1 MENKVTLIGKK
12 RESEDKSD
20 NSNEEK
26 EEKEE
31 KEENEEK
38 EGKEGKEEKETK
50 NEEKKEKKSKKSRKR
65 EKREKKEKNK
75 EKNEKKNENAWQN
88 LKIQEKELKNEK
100 FEYYY
105 KNQLAQFFPTQEKFE
120 ELLSKLREK
129 LPTVFR
135 ISKAHHFHEG
145 YKKLLLNN
153 TYIKSLLGE
162 QSDIIKI
169 ELKNLTSFKEWL
181 NLVYNI
187 NINRMEL
194 KKNDLLK
201 NFHKFIQFG
210 VDGGVISRQEAVS
223 MIPPMLMQTSPT
235 DKIFDMCAAPGS
247 KTAQFLETV
256 YENYDFLDKKQ
267 YLKDTGFVLANDNN
281 HQRAY
286 MMVHQLKRLNTAG
299 MVVICHDAQLFPT
312 IYQSDSYKDKLF
324 FDKILADV
332 PCSSDAVMRK
342 LPLKWKKWSTKE
354 GFSLH
359 KLQIQILKRGINLL
373 KEGGVISY
381 STCSLNPIENEA
393 VVSEIMRTYSKNG
406 ELEIL
411 DVKYAFK
418 NTDIVP
424 HPGLNDWKVMI
435 EDKNDKNKLN
445 IIKDINDPLY
455 LENKSLILPS
465 CFPQNDIKNFGLEK
479 CNRFFPNDSD
489 TSGFFITLI
498 KKVKSFKTE
507 DVDKNKIVKPNIP
520 EPKRKND
527 EEKSSVLFVKD
538 KFPEKINWIKNY
550 YGIED
555 EFPINQLLTFSNI
568 CKKIN
573 FASKGVT
580 DLLELDKDKKL
591 IIENA
596 GVKLFKANKQK
607 NENLTDF
614 CLYRICQDGMMYVL
628 PFMHKR
634 IYFVEEKFFAEL
646 LSKKEI
652 KHDDI
657 YDNDLK
663 IKLKEDKPGSIVL
676 VNVKCKPT
684 ENELKWG
691 NEKEKEVYNNYL
703 RNNFIDAI
711 CCHNAVSR
719 ITTMINKEHQ
729 HIFELKYK
737 IENILDNKK

>member
-1 MENKVTLIGKK
+1 MENEEKIIGKK
-12 RESEDKSD
+12 REKEEK
-20 NSNEEK
+20 NKEHKREEQNEEEK
-26 EEKEE
+26 ESKD
-31 KEENEEK
+31 KK
-38 EGKEGKEEKETK
+38 G
-50 NEEKKEKKSKKSRKR
+50 KEKKSKKSRK
-65 EKREKKEKNK
+65 KERK
-75 EKNEKKNENAWQN
+75 EKNEKKNEIAWQQ
-88 LKIQEKELKNEK
+88 IAHQQEKQLKNEK

-105 KNQLAQFFPTQEKFE
+105 KNQFSQFFPTPEKFE

-129 LPTVFR
+129 LPCVFR
-135 ISKAHHFHEG
+135 LSKAHPFHEG
-145 YKKLLLNN
+145 YKKMLLDDS
-153 TYIKSLLGE
+153 YIKSLLGD
-162 QSDIIKI
+162 QVNLIKI
-169 ELKNLTSFKEWL
+169 ELKNLTSFKEWID
-181 NLVYNI
+181 LVYNI

-201 NFHKFIQFG
+201 NFHKFVQFG

-281 HQRAY
+281 PQRAY

-312 IYQSDSYKDKLF
+312 IYQSNAYNDRLL

-342 LPLKWKKWSTKE
+342 LPMKWKKWSTKE
-354 GFSLH
+354 SYSLH
-359 KLQIQILKRGINLL
+359 KLQISILKRGINLL
-373 KEGGVISY
+373 KEGGIISY

-393 VVSEIMRTYSKNG
+393 VVAEIMRTYSKNG

-411 DVKYAFK
+411 DVKYGFN
-418 NTDIVP
+418 NTDIKP

-435 EDKNDKNKLN
+435 EDKADKTKLN

-455 LENKSLILPS
+455 LENKSLISPS
-465 CFPQNDIKNFGLEK
+465 CFPQTDIKNFGLEK

-498 KKVKSFKTE
+498 KKVKNFKNE
-507 DVDKNKIVKPNIP
+507 DVDKNKIVKPNIS
-520 EPKRKND
+520 EPKKKIED
-527 EEKSSVLFVKD
+527 EREVLFVNEKFKD
-538 KFPEKINWIKNY
+538 KINWIKNY

-555 EFPINQLLTFSNI
+555 EFPFDQLVTFSNI

-573 FASKGVT
+573 FASKGVI
-580 DLLELDKDKKL
+580 DLLKLDKENKL
-591 IIENA
+591 KVENA

-607 NENLTDF
+607 DENATNF
-614 CLYRICQDGMMYVL
+614 CLYRVCQDGLMYLL

-634 IYFVEEKFFAEL
+634 IYFVDEKFFIEV

-657 YDNDLK
+657 KDEELK
-663 IKLKEDKPGSIVL
+663 LKLKEDKSGCIVL
-676 VNVKCKPT
+676 VNVKSKPNK
-684 ENELKWG
+684 NELKYE
-691 NEKEKEVYNNYL
+691 NEKEREEYNNYL
-703 RNNFIDAI
+703 KKNYIDAF
-711 CCHNAVSR
+711 CCHNANTR

>member
-1 MENKVTLIGKK
+1 MENKEKLIGKK
-12 RESEDKSD
+12 RE
-20 NSNEEK
+20 NNEKKNNK
-26 EEKEE
+26 EQK
-31 KEENEEK
+31 KEENKEYK
-38 EGKEGKEEKETK
+38 NEGKRG
-50 NEEKKEKKSKKSRKR
+50 KKSKKNRN
-65 EKREKKEKNK
+65 KEKK
-75 EKNEKKNENAWQN
+75 EKNEKKNELAWQ
-88 LKIQEKELKNEK
+88 KINQEERQLKNEK

-105 KNQLAQFFPTQEKFE
+105 KTQFTQFFPTDEKFE

-129 LPTVFR
+129 LPSVIR
-135 ISKAHHFHEG
+135 LSKAHYFHEG
-145 YKKLLLNN
+145 YKKLLLDN

-162 QSDIIKI
+162 QMNLIKI

-181 NLVYNI
+181 GLVYNI

-235 DKIFDMCAAPGS
+235 DKLLDMCAAPGS

-256 YENYDFLDKKQ
+256 YEKYDFLDKKQ

-299 MVVICHDAQLFPT
+299 MVVICHDAQLFPN
-312 IYQSDSYKDKLF
+312 IYQSNTYKDKLL

-359 KLQIQILKRGINLL
+359 KLQIQILKKGITLL
-373 KEGGVISY
+373 KEGGIISY

-393 VVSEIMRTYSKNG
+393 VVAEIMRTYSQNG

-411 DVKYAFK
+411 DVKYGFK
-418 NTDIVP
+418 GIDIIP
-424 HPGLNDWKVMI
+424 HPGLTDWKVMI
-435 EDKNDKNKLN
+435 EDKDDKNKLN

-455 LENKSLILPS
+455 IENKSIISPS
-465 CFPQNDIKNFGLEK
+465 CFPQADIKNFGLEK

-498 KKVKSFKTE
+498 KKIKNLKNE
-507 DVDKNKIVKPNIP
+507 EIDKNIIVKPNINK
-520 EPKRKND
+520 EKTKND
-527 EEKSSVLFVKD
+527 EERLVHFAKD
-538 KFPEKINWIKNY
+538 KFPEKITWIKNY

-555 EFPINQLLTFSNI
+555 DFPFNQLVTFSNI

-573 FASKGVT
+573 FASKGVAN
-580 DLLELDKDKKL
+580 LLELDKDHKL
-591 IIENA
+591 SIENA

-607 NENLTDF
+607 DENAVDF
-614 CLYRICQDGMMYVL
+614 CLYRICQDGLMYLL

-634 IYFVEEKFFAEL
+634 IYFVEEKFFVQL
-646 LSKKEI
+646 LKEKEI
-652 KHDDI
+652 KHDEIIDEE
-657 YDNDLK
+657 LK
-663 IKLKEDKPGSIVL
+663 VKLKGEKPGCIIL
-676 VNVKCKPT
+676 VHVKCKPK
-684 ENELKWG
+684 ENEFKWG
-691 NEKEKEVYNNYL
+691 NEKEKEEYNNYL
-703 RNNFIDAI
+703 RKNYIDAF
-711 CCHNAVSR
+711 CGHNAVSR

>member
-1 MENKVTLIGKK
+1 MENKEETLIGKK
-12 RESEDKSD
+12 REQKENEKEDK
-20 NSNEEK
+20 N
-26 EEKEE
+26 
-31 KEENEEK
+31 
-38 EGKEGKEEKETK
+38 K
-50 NEEKKEKKSKKSRKR
+50 NKNKKSKKKEKKEKD
-65 EKREKKEKNK
+65 
-75 EKNEKKNENAWQN
+75 EKKNEIAWQ
-88 LKIQEKELKNEK
+88 KIGQQQNQLKNEK

-105 KNQLAQFFPTQEKFE
+105 KNQFTQFFPTQEKFE

-129 LPTVFR
+129 LPCVFR
-135 ISKAHHFHEG
+135 LSKAHPFHEG
-145 YKKLLLNN
+145 YKKMLLDES
-153 TYIKSLLGE
+153 YIKSLLGE
-162 QSDIIKI
+162 QSNLIKI
-169 ELKNLTSFKEWL
+169 ELKNLTSFKEWI

-223 MIPPMLMQTSPT
+223 MIPPMLMQTIST

-312 IYQSDSYKDKLF
+312 IYNSNSYNDKLL

-354 GFSLH
+354 GYSLH

-373 KEGGVISY
+373 KEGGIISY

-393 VVSEIMRTYSKNG
+393 VVSEIMRNYSKNG

-418 NTDIVP
+418 DTDIIP
-424 HPGLNDWKVMI
+424 HSGLNDWKVMI

-445 IIKDINDPLY
+445 IIKDLNDPLY
-455 LENKSLILPS
+455 LENKSLISQS
-465 CFPQNDIKNFGLEK
+465 CFPQDDIKNFGLEK

-498 KKVKSFKTE
+498 KKVKNFKNE
-507 DVDKNKIVKPNIP
+507 EIDKNKIVKPNIP
-520 EPKRKND
+520 EPQKKND
-527 EEKSSVLFVKD
+527 NERPLIFVQEKFMD
-538 KFPEKINWIKNY
+538 KINWIKNY

-555 EFPINQLLTFSNI
+555 EFPFAQLVTFSDI

-573 FASKGVT
+573 FASLGVIN
-580 DLLELDKDKKL
+580 LLKLDKDKKL

-607 NENLTDF
+607 DENAINF
-614 CLYRICQDGMMYVL
+614 CLYRICQDGLLYLL

-634 IYFVEEKFFAEL
+634 IFFVKEKFFIEI

-652 KHDDI
+652 KHEDI
-657 YDNDLK
+657 IDEELK
-663 IKLKEDKPGSIVL
+663 KELKELKPGCIVL
-676 VNVKCKPT
+676 VNVKEKPK
-684 ENELKWG
+684 ENELKYG
-691 NEKEKEVYNNYL
+691 NIKEKEEYNIYLKKNY
-703 RNNFIDAI
+703 IDAF
-711 CCHNAVSR
+711 CCHNAVTR

-737 IENILDNKK
+737 IENILNNK